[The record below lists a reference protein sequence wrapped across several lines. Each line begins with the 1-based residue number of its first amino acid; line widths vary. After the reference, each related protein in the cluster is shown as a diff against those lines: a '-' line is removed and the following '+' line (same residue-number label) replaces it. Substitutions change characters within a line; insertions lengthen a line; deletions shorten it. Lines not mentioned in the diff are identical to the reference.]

1 MKIKTK
7 NLVLLI
13 IGAVLVIYCIVMVI
27 LIVRNKSVNVTD
39 EAVTE
44 MATEEEE
51 DTEKIPLAPKVE
63 VPDYQQYIN
72 ENTDYAA
79 LVSEYISKINSEPEI
94 IKEIEDGGGKLYT
107 YQFFNTDATFSVT
120 VTTDGN
126 VAVSQVRNSYGNNLP
141 IVKFQYY
148 VPENAKA
155 IYKKL
160 ANAGYT
166 GTYMTNYTNGNTI
179 RLYDVNRQQMVTV
192 NLEGGE

>member
-13 IGAVLVIYCIVMVI
+13 IGAVLIIYCIVMVI
-27 LIVRNKSVNVTD
+27 LIVCNKSVNVTD

-44 MATEEEE
+44 MATEEE
-51 DTEKIPLAPKVE
+51 DTEEIPLAPEVE

-120 VTTDGN
+120 ITTDGN

-166 GTYMTNYTNGNTI
+166 GTYTTNYTNGNTI

-192 NLEGGE
+192 NLAGGE

>member
-27 LIVRNKSVNVTD
+27 LIVRNKSVNVAD
-39 EAVTE
+39 EVVTE
-44 MATEEEE
+44 ISTEETTE
-51 DTEKIPLAPKVE
+51 DIPLAPKVE

-148 VPENAKA
+148 VPENAKD

-192 NLEGGE
+192 NLAGGD

>member
-27 LIVRNKSVNVTD
+27 LIVRNKAVNVAD

-44 MATEEEE
+44 MATEEGTEE
-51 DTEKIPLAPKVE
+51 IPLAPKVE

-79 LVSEYISKINSEPEI
+79 LVSEYISKINSEPKI

-192 NLEGGE
+192 NLAGGE

>member
-192 NLEGGE
+192 NLAGGE

>member
-13 IGAVLVIYCIVMVI
+13 IGAVLIIYCIVMVI
-27 LIVRNKSVNVTD
+27 LIVCNKSVNVTD

-44 MATEEEE
+44 MATEEE
-51 DTEKIPLAPKVE
+51 DTEEIPLAPEVE

-72 ENTDYAA
+72 ENTDYEA
-79 LVSEYISKINSEPEI
+79 LVSEYISKINSEPKI

-166 GTYMTNYTNGNTI
+166 DTYMTNYTNGNTI

-192 NLEGGE
+192 NLAGGE

>member
-27 LIVRNKSVNVTD
+27 LIVRNKSVNVAD

-44 MATEEEE
+44 MATEEGTEE
-51 DTEKIPLAPKVE
+51 IPLAPKVE

-79 LVSEYISKINSEPEI
+79 LVSEYISKINSEPKI

-126 VAVSQVRNSYGNNLP
+126 VAVSQVRNIYGNNLP

-192 NLEGGE
+192 NLAGGD

>member
-13 IGAVLVIYCIVMVI
+13 VGAVLIIYCIVMVI
-27 LIVRNKSVNVTD
+27 LIVCNKSVNVTD

-44 MATEEEE
+44 MATEDE
-51 DTEKIPLAPKVE
+51 DTEEIPLAPKVE

-166 GTYMTNYTNGNTI
+166 GTYTTNYTNGNTI

-192 NLEGGE
+192 NLSGGE

>member
-27 LIVRNKSVNVTD
+27 LIVRNKSVNVAD
-39 EAVTE
+39 EVVTE
-44 MATEEEE
+44 ISTEETTE
-51 DTEKIPLAPKVE
+51 DIPLAPKVE

-79 LVSEYISKINSEPEI
+79 LVSEHISKINSEPEI

-148 VPENAKA
+148 VPENAKD

-192 NLEGGE
+192 NLAGGD

>member
-27 LIVRNKSVNVTD
+27 LIVRNKSVNVAD
-39 EAVTE
+39 EVVTE
-44 MATEEEE
+44 ISTEETTE
-51 DTEKIPLAPKVE
+51 DIPLAPKVE

-192 NLEGGE
+192 NLAGGD